1 MKTLHTQSDF
11 RAWVM
16 VNAWPKVLD
25 LLQSKGK
32 QYTGE
37 SESVFANFEGGS
49 EIAQDT
55 KEHYL
60 FTQASKQW
68 YVVSDWSKRG
78 TLEEAE
84 IREVVQRLLDILVY
98 VLLLLYMLQTK
109 QEDS

>member
-1 MKTLHTQSDF
+1 MKTQAQF
-11 RAWVM
+11 RAWVA
-16 VNAWPKVLD
+16 VTIWPKVLD
-25 LLQSKGK
+25 LLQTKGK

-84 IREVVQRLLDILVY
+84 SREVVQRLLDILVY
-98 VLLLLYMLQTK
+98 VLLLLYMIWTK
-109 QEDS
+109 EA